1 MRHLLLTLLLGFS
14 SWAFAQ
20 PGAFE
25 ADTSSAFKPWTAQ
38 EFARPTDHFQFAVI
52 GDLTGG
58 YRSGVFPLAVD
69 KANAIVP
76 DFVMSV
82 GDLIEGYTYDTA
94 QIQRWWNQF
103 DKWVGALDMP
113 FFYVPGNHDLS
124 NALMTRLWEERYGRT
139 YYHFV
144 YRNNLFLVLNTEDG
158 APSHISERQVDY
170 FETSVQP
177 IAIANASYCEL
188 PPLDVAIDGR
198 WEEWG
203 ATAYQAPAKLEYFP
217 SSWQGIEDCGLAVR
231 VAADEDHLYL
241 ALKVQD
247 DDTFYTPFR
256 HSWEQ
261 DGALF
266 ELKLP
271 SQQGVRLGFSPMD
284 SLLVDVQENW
294 PIEGELKVIRNK
306 NGFVAELKLPIAH
319 LEQLNAAPLKQFQ
332 LQWAV
337 YDHDRLEDQYKGTK
351 ALWRAPFPGSGT
363 FFLPL
368 TKP

>member
-1 MRHLLLTLLLGFS
+1 MRHLLLTILLGFS

-20 PGAFE
+20 PSAFE
-25 ADTSSAFKPWTAQ
+25 ADTLSAFKPRTAQ
-38 EFARPTDHFQFAVI
+38 EFARPADHFQFAVI

-124 NALMTRLWEERYGRT
+124 NA
-139 YYHFV
+139 F
-144 YRNNLFLVLNTEDG
+144 
-158 APSHISERQVDY
+158 
-170 FETSVQP
+170 
-177 IAIANASYCEL
+177 
-188 PPLDVAIDGR
+188 
-198 WEEWG
+198 
-203 ATAYQAPAKLEYFP
+203 
-217 SSWQGIEDCGLAVR
+217 
-231 VAADEDHLYL
+231 
-241 ALKVQD
+241 
-247 DDTFYTPFR
+247 
-256 HSWEQ
+256 
-261 DGALF
+261 F

-271 SQQGVRLGFSPMD
+271 SQQGVRLGFSPTD
-284 SLLVDVQENW
+284 SLLVDVQDNW
-294 PIEGELKVIRNK
+294 PIEGELKAIRNK
-306 NGFVAELKLPIAH
+306 KGFVAELKLPIAH

-363 FFLPL
+363 FLLPL